1 VNFVKRKFNFAGQE
15 LTGLTEKPDAGCVAD
30 QPQMQTEQNRRY
42 NRQRP
47 PALISA
53 LFASLRFKCSFH
65 PIFGHRQ
72 RGRNHNCNQSTAN
85 RRGAESAEKYFLI
98 PVLRV
103 REIRG
108 PSPVHFVTR
117 AFSLIEIMVAV
128 SLMSFIVLG
137 LLVMFGQTQ
146 KAFRAGLTQTDFL
159 ETGRIQMDMMVRE
172 LSQVA
177 ASGGRFT
184 TNIFAELSPVFTT
197 PLLQGLPGTTLPASG
212 TQDRRT
218 NIIQKIFFLSQYNQD
233 WIGTGYQVIP
243 DYANA
248 GVGTLYRYRVS
259 QGKYST
265 NLSGDFLRAPLSG
278 LTRISDGVVHLRL
291 RAFATNG
298 YPIYWDNRYT
308 NGVFRTNYF
317 DTGALRI
324 RNTVARNQLLN
335 VPDLVDFYFMSNALP
350 AFLEL
355 EVGILEKPVFERFKA
370 IGNMNPAAQQRYLSN
385 HVGQVHIFRQR
396 IPVRT
401 VDFSAYQ

>member
-1 VNFVKRKFNFAGQE
+1 VKPKLNFAGQE
-15 LTGLTEKPDAGCVAD
+15 VTGLARRCRSAAVSSSTSCSALAAD
-30 QPQMQTEQNRRY
+30 QFVS
-42 NRQRP
+42 
-47 PALISA
+47 ISE
-53 LFASLRFKCSFH
+53 
-65 PIFGHRQ
+65 I
-72 RGRNHNCNQSTAN
+72 
-85 RRGAESAEKYFLI
+85 
-98 PVLRV
+98 RV
-103 REIRG
+103 R
-108 PSPVHFVTR
+108 PSHFAR

-137 LLVMFGQTQ
+137 LLIMFNQTQ
-146 KAFRAGLTQTDFL
+146 KAFRTSLTQTDFL

-172 LSQVA
+172 LSQVSA
-177 ASGGRFT
+177 AGNRFT
-184 TNIFAELSPVFTT
+184 TNIFAELSPVFNT
-197 PLLQGLPGTTLPASG
+197 PFFQGLPGSSG
-212 TQDRRT
+212 PVENRRT

-248 GVGTLYRYRVS
+248 GVGTLYRFRVS
-259 QGKYST
+259 HGRNAAT
-265 NLSGDFLRAPLSG
+265 NMSLEFLNAPLGG

-298 YPIYWDNRYT
+298 YPIYWNGLTT
-308 NGVFRTNYF
+308 NGVFRTNAF

-324 RNTVARNQLLN
+324 KNTVAYNKLRA
-335 VPDLVDFYFMSNALP
+335 VPDLVDFYFMSNSLP

-355 EVGILEKPVFERFKA
+355 EVGILEEPVFKRFKA